1 MNISNYNLFY
11 IITNI
16 FDVYIVYKFMSAFF
30 DRKDSNRQLEII
42 SYAFYF
48 FSFTSVYLFLNIPI
62 VTLLCNII
70 VLFLVSFNYKTS
82 LKRRILA
89 ISLIY
94 IILISIESIVALM
107 FGYLDFSIF
116 SKNDEFSSIAGMI
129 IVKILLYIAALF
141 INNYKNIKNKTVISY
156 SYWIAIFFIPLTSLF
171 IILTIIEMAADNV
184 YKIISV
190 IVSLLFVNF
199 FIFYLYDNLSEQQE
213 ERFEKLRLLQ
223 QNNYYHKQFEL
234 MKTSLK
240 STRSFKHDMKNH
252 LAVLKLLVE
261 KNEQNEAMKHIEQM
275 TDAFITAKEYAQS
288 GNVIIDSILN
298 FKLQEAVLHG
308 ISVSLELY
316 IPEQLSITSFDMSII
331 LGNLLDN
338 AINACYKLE
347 KDKRLDLKIK
357 YKRGRLLIKIS
368 NTYNGNLNYIGDRLI
383 TSNEDKENHGMGIK
397 NIKFALDKYN
407 GEMEI
412 EHTENIFT
420 VILLMYLNDEPK

>member
-1 MNISNYNLFY
+1 MNISNFNLFY
-11 IITNI
+11 IITNL
-16 FDVYIVYKFMSAFF
+16 FDVYIMYKFMSAFF
-30 DRKDSNRQLEII
+30 DRKGVNRQLEII
-42 SYAFYF
+42 SYTLYF

-70 VLFLVSFNYKTS
+70 AMFLVSFNYKTS

-94 IILISIESIVALM
+94 IILISIETIIALL
-107 FGYLDFSIF
+107 FGFLDFSIL
-116 SKNDEFSSIAGMI
+116 SKNDEFSSIVGMI

-141 INNYKNIKNKTVISY
+141 INNYKNIKNKTVIPY
-156 SYWIAIFFIPLTSLF
+156 SYWFAIFFIPLTSLF

-199 FIFYLYDNLSEQQE
+199 FVFYLYDNLSVQQE
-213 ERFEKLRLLQ
+213 ERFEKLSLLQ
-223 QNNYYHKQFEL
+223 QNNYYQKQFEL
-234 MKTSLK
+234 MKTSLI

-261 KNEQNEAMKHIEQM
+261 KNEHFEAMKHIEQM
-275 TDAFITAKEYAQS
+275 TDVIITAKEYAQS

-298 FKLQEAVLHG
+298 FKLQEAVHHG
-308 ISVSLELY
+308 ISVSLELN
-316 IPEQLSITSFDMSII
+316 IPEQLNITSFDMSVI

-338 AINACYKLE
+338 AINACLKLE
-347 KDKRLDLKIK
+347 KEKRLDVKIK
-357 YKRGRLLIKIS
+357 YKRGRLIIKIS
-368 NTYNGNLNYIGDRLI
+368 NTYSGYLNYNGENLI

-397 NIKFALDKYN
+397 NIKFVLDKYK

-412 EHTENIFT
+412 EHTEDIFT
-420 VILLMYLNDEPK
+420 VILLMYLNDKSK

>member
-1 MNISNYNLFY
+1 MTLSNYDLFY

-16 FDVYIVYKFMSAFF
+16 FDVYIIYKFMSAFF
-30 DRKDSNRQLEII
+30 DRKDANRQIEIV
-42 SYAFYF
+42 SYTFYF

-70 VLFLVSFNYKTS
+70 VLFLVSFNYKTGI
-82 LKRRILA
+82 KRRILA

-94 IILISIESIVALM
+94 IILISIESIVALL
-107 FGYLDFSIF
+107 FGFLDFSVF

-141 INNYKNIKNKTVISY
+141 INNYKNIKNMTVIPY
-156 SYWIAIFFIPLTSLF
+156 SYWFAIFFIPLTSLL

-184 YKIISV
+184 YKIIFV

-199 FIFYLYDNLSEQQE
+199 FVFYLYDNLSVQQE
-213 ERFEKLRLLQ
+213 ERYEKLRLFQ

-234 MKTSLK
+234 IKTSLK
-240 STRSFKHDMKNH
+240 STKSFKHDMKNH
-252 LAVLKLLVE
+252 LAVLRLLIE
-261 KNEQNEAMKHIEQM
+261 KNENSEAMKHIEQM
-275 TDAFITAKEYAQS
+275 TDAIITANEYAQS

-298 FKLQEAVLHG
+298 FKLQEAVHHG
-308 ISVSLELY
+308 ISVSLELN

>member
-1 MNISNYNLFY
+1 MIISNFNMFY

-16 FDVYIVYKFMSAFF
+16 FDVYIMYKFMSAFF
-30 DRKDSNRQLEII
+30 DRKDSNRHIEII
-42 SYAFYF
+42 SYTFYF
-48 FSFTSVYLFLNIPI
+48 FSFTSLYLFLNIPI

-70 VLFLVSFNYKTS
+70 VLFFVSFNYKTS

-94 IILISIESIVALM
+94 IISISIESIVALM
-107 FGYLDFSIF
+107 FGFLDFSIF

-141 INNYKNIKNKTVISY
+141 INNYKNIKNKMVIPY
-156 SYWIAIFFIPLTSLF
+156 SYWFAILFIPLTSLF
-171 IILTIIEMAADNV
+171 IILTIIEMASDNV
-184 YKIISV
+184 YKIILV

-199 FIFYLYDNLSEQQE
+199 FVFYLYDNLSLQQD
-213 ERFEKLRLLQ
+213 ERYEKLRLLQ
-223 QNNYYHKQFEL
+223 QNNYYQKQFEL

-261 KNEQNEAMKHIEQM
+261 KNEHSEAMKHIEQM
-275 TDAFITAKEYAQS
+275 ADAIVTAKEYAQS

-298 FKLQEAVLHG
+298 FKLQEAVHNG
-308 ISVSLELY
+308 ISVSLELN
-316 IPEQLSITSFDMSII
+316 IPEQLSITSFDMSVI

-338 AINACYKLE
+338 AISACSILE
-347 KDKRLDLKIK
+347 KDKRLDVKIK
-357 YKRGRLLIKIS
+357 YKRGRLITKIS
-368 NTYNGNLNYIGDRLI
+368 NTYNGNLNYSGDNLI
-383 TSNEDKENHGMGIK
+383 TSNEDKENHGMGIS
-397 NIKFALDKYN
+397 NINFVLDKYN

-412 EHTENIFT
+412 EHTEDVFT
-420 VILLMYLNDEPK
+420 VILLMHLND

>member
-1 MNISNYNLFY
+1 MILSNYDLFY

-16 FDVYIVYKFMSAFF
+16 FDVYIIYKFMSAFF
-30 DRKDSNRQLEII
+30 DRKDANRHLEIV
-42 SYAFYF
+42 SYTFYF

-70 VLFLVSFNYKTS
+70 VLFLVSLNYKTS

-94 IILISIESIVALM
+94 IILISIESIVALL
-107 FGYLDFSIF
+107 FGFLDFSVF

-141 INNYKNIKNKTVISY
+141 INNYKNIKNKTVIPY
-156 SYWIAIFFIPLTSLF
+156 SYWFAIFFIPLTSLF

-190 IVSLLFVNF
+190 IVSMLFVNF
-199 FIFYLYDNLSEQQE
+199 FVFYLYDNLSAQQE
-213 ERFEKLRLLQ
+213 ERHEKLRLLQ
-223 QNNYYHKQFEL
+223 QNDYYQKQFEL
-234 MKTSLK
+234 MKISLK
-240 STRSFKHDMKNH
+240 STKSFRHDIKNL
-252 LAVLKLLVE
+252 LAVLRLLVE
-261 KNEQNEAMKHIEQM
+261 KNEHNEALRHIEQM
-275 TDAFITAKEYAQS
+275 TDAIITANEYAQS

-298 FKLQEAVLHG
+298 FKLQEAVHHG
-308 ISVSLELY
+308 ILVSLELN
-316 IPEQLSITSFDMSII
+316 IPEQLRITSFDMSVI

-338 AINACYKLE
+338 AISACSKLE
-347 KDKRLDLKIK
+347 KEKRLDVKIK
-357 YKRGRLLIKIS
+357 YKKGRLIIKIS
-368 NTYNGNLNYIGDRLI
+368 NTYNGDLNYSGDKLI

-420 VILLMYLNDEPK
+420 AILFMYLND

>member
-1 MNISNYNLFY
+1 VIISNFNMFY

-16 FDVYIVYKFMSAFF
+16 FDVYIMYKFMSAFF
-30 DRKDSNRQLEII
+30 DRKDSNRHIEII
-42 SYAFYF
+42 SYTFYF
-48 FSFTSVYLFLNIPI
+48 FSFTSLYLFLNIPI

-70 VLFLVSFNYKTS
+70 VLFFVSFNYKTS

-94 IILISIESIVALM
+94 IISISIESIVALM
-107 FGYLDFSIF
+107 FGFLDFSIF

-141 INNYKNIKNKTVISY
+141 INNYKNIKNKMVIPY
-156 SYWIAIFFIPLTSLF
+156 SYWFAILFIPLTSLF
-171 IILTIIEMAADNV
+171 IILTIIEMASDNV
-184 YKIISV
+184 YKIILV

-199 FIFYLYDNLSEQQE
+199 FVFYLYDNLSLQQD
-213 ERFEKLRLLQ
+213 ERYEKLRLLQ
-223 QNNYYHKQFEL
+223 QNNYYQKQFEL

-261 KNEQNEAMKHIEQM
+261 KNEHSEAMKHIEQM
-275 TDAFITAKEYAQS
+275 ADAIVTAKEYAQS

-298 FKLQEAVLHG
+298 FKLQEAVHNG
-308 ISVSLELY
+308 ISVSLELN
-316 IPEQLSITSFDMSII
+316 IPEQLSITSFDMSVI

-338 AINACYKLE
+338 AISACSILE
-347 KDKRLDLKIK
+347 KDKRLDVKIK
-357 YKRGRLLIKIS
+357 YKRGRLITKIS
-368 NTYNGNLNYIGDRLI
+368 NTYNGNLNYSGDNLI
-383 TSNEDKENHGMGIK
+383 TSNEDKENHGMGIS
-397 NIKFALDKYN
+397 NINFVLDKYN

-412 EHTENIFT
+412 EHTEDVFT
-420 VILLMYLNDEPK
+420 VILLMHLND

>member
-1 MNISNYNLFY
+1 MTLSNYDLFY

-16 FDVYIVYKFMSAFF
+16 FDVYIIYKFMSAFF
-30 DRKDSNRQLEII
+30 DRKDANRQIEIV
-42 SYAFYF
+42 SYTFYF

-70 VLFLVSFNYKTS
+70 VLFLVSFNYNTGI
-82 LKRRILA
+82 KRRILA

-94 IILISIESIVALM
+94 IILISIESIVALL
-107 FGYLDFSIF
+107 FGFLDFSVF

-141 INNYKNIKNKTVISY
+141 INNYKNIKNMTVIPY
-156 SYWIAIFFIPLTSLF
+156 SYWFAIFFIPLTSLL

-184 YKIISV
+184 YKIIFV

-199 FIFYLYDNLSEQQE
+199 FVFYLYDNLSVQQE
-213 ERFEKLRLLQ
+213 ERYEKLRLFQ

-234 MKTSLK
+234 IKTSLK
-240 STRSFKHDMKNH
+240 STKSFKHDMKNH
-252 LAVLKLLVE
+252 LAVLRLLIE
-261 KNEQNEAMKHIEQM
+261 KNENSEAMKHIEQM
-275 TDAFITAKEYAQS
+275 TDAIITANEYAQS

-298 FKLQEAVLHG
+298 FKLQEAVHHG
-308 ISVSLELY
+308 ISVSLELN

>member
-1 MNISNYNLFY
+1 MFY

-16 FDVYIVYKFMSAFF
+16 FDVYIMYKFMSAFF
-30 DRKDSNRQLEII
+30 DRKDSNRHIEII
-42 SYAFYF
+42 SYTFYF
-48 FSFTSVYLFLNIPI
+48 FSFTSLYLFLNIPI

-70 VLFLVSFNYKTS
+70 VLFFVSFNYKTS

-94 IILISIESIVALM
+94 IISISIESIVALM
-107 FGYLDFSIF
+107 FGFLDFSIF

-141 INNYKNIKNKTVISY
+141 INNYKNIKNKMVIPY
-156 SYWIAIFFIPLTSLF
+156 SYWFAILFIPLTSLF
-171 IILTIIEMAADNV
+171 IILTIIEMASDNV
-184 YKIISV
+184 YKIILV

-199 FIFYLYDNLSEQQE
+199 FVFYLYDNLSLQQD
-213 ERFEKLRLLQ
+213 ERYEKLRLLQ
-223 QNNYYHKQFEL
+223 QNNYYQKQFEL

-261 KNEQNEAMKHIEQM
+261 KNEHSEAMKHIEQM
-275 TDAFITAKEYAQS
+275 ADAIVTAKEYAQS

-298 FKLQEAVLHG
+298 FKLQEAVHNG
-308 ISVSLELY
+308 ISVSLELN
-316 IPEQLSITSFDMSII
+316 IPEQLSITSFDMSVI

-338 AINACYKLE
+338 AISACSILE
-347 KDKRLDLKIK
+347 KDKRLDVKIK
-357 YKRGRLLIKIS
+357 YKRGRLITKIS
-368 NTYNGNLNYIGDRLI
+368 NTYNGNLNYSGDNLI
-383 TSNEDKENHGMGIK
+383 TSNEDKENHGMGIS
-397 NIKFALDKYN
+397 NINFVLDKYN

-412 EHTENIFT
+412 EHTEDVFT
-420 VILLMYLNDEPK
+420 VILLMHLND